1 MTQFGENVTLFVVED
16 DDIDFMTIERSFAQ
30 MRIANPLLR
39 AFDGYEALTM
49 MKNLQVP
56 PPFIV
61 LLDLQMPK
69 MSGLEFLHEVR
80 SSPEISDA
88 IIFILT
94 SSSDEKDI
102 MESYQHNVA
111 GYFVKDEVGKDFLD
125 IVSLLNGYWRIA
137 HFTGV

>member
-69 MSGLEFLHEVR
+69 MSG
-80 SSPEISDA
+80 S
-88 IIFILT
+88 
-94 SSSDEKDI
+94 
-102 MESYQHNVA
+102 
-111 GYFVKDEVGKDFLD
+111 
-125 IVSLLNGYWRIA
+125 
-137 HFTGV
+137 GVFA